1 MLEAH
6 EVYGVRA
13 PEGTIIVTPE
23 QIPQLVYDRTI
34 DGEEFLGLLIIDP
47 RTGPLLVAMSLSMT
61 GLVAEHMTVT
71 LAPENIDRLRADWES
86 KNGDKR
92 NG

>member
-1 MLEAH
+1 MRFTGSAH
-6 EVYGVRA
+6 PKA
-13 PEGTIIVTPE
+13 PSSSPRNKS
-23 QIPQLVYDRTI
+23 PQLVYDRTI

-61 GLVAEHMTVT
+61 GLVAGHMTVT